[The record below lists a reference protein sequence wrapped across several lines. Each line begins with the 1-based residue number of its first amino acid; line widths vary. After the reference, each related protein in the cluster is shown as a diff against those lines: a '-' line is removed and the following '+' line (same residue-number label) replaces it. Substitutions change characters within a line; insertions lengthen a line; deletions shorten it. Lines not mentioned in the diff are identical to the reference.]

1 MILVRKE
8 IQRIMEKNLPE
19 YWTSC
24 TFKTSIQNLMD
35 VIVNFYNKKYC
46 DLFISDNKYDNKT
59 LLSSNFFTVLYM
71 FVMKIATMEQ
81 NQKLIWF

>member
-1 MILVRKE
+1 
-8 IQRIMEKNLPE
+8 
-19 YWTSC
+19 
-24 TFKTSIQNLMD
+24 MD